1 MSKGRTMKI
10 TVPPDLERALAA
22 RAHQIGTTPERL
34 ALDSLRECFPPSES
48 EETDEGSGKTQ
59 QTLADLLHGYVGI
72 LHSNEYVPGGAAM
85 SEDTGKK
92 FAAGLL
98 KKRKSGRL

>member
-1 MSKGRTMKI
+1 MKI

-22 RAHQIGTTPERL
+22 RAHQMGTTPELL
-34 ALDSLRECFPPSES
+34 ALDSLRERFPPSGS
-48 EETDEGSGKTQ
+48 EDADEANGGTRR
-59 QTLADLLHGYVGI
+59 TLADLLNGYIGI
-72 LHSNEYVPGGAAM
+72 LHSSEHTAAGAAM

-98 KKRKSGRL
+98 EKRKAGRL

>member
-1 MSKGRTMKI
+1 MKI

-22 RAHQIGTTPERL
+22 RAREIGTTPERL
-34 ALDSLRECFPPSES
+34 ALDSLRERFPPSEPADGDG
-48 EETDEGSGKTQ
+48 ENGGTQ
-59 QTLADLLHGYVGI
+59 RTLADLLKGYVGV
-72 LHSNEYVPGGAAM
+72 LHSSEHAPGGAAM

-98 KKRKSGRL
+98 KKRNAGRL